1 MLVISVEGLR
11 RLQRNLDRW
20 LRTRRS
26 NTDEELSSQTQNLLG
41 RSEKRWLKSRN
52 MIMVEQGL
60 RGVIHGIQFLIS
72 YVIMMLFMYSNG
84 MLGCEER
91 DN

>member
-1 MLVISVEGLR
+1 
-11 RLQRNLDRW
+11 
-20 LRTRRS
+20 
-26 NTDEELSSQTQNLLG
+26 
-41 RSEKRWLKSRN
+41 
-52 MIMVEQGL
+52 MVEQGL